1 MFTRLSSAIL
11 YALLIVTS
19 TIASTAAAAAAAAT
33 SIQWNSGGSVSLAS
47 HQNLIILT

>member
-19 TIASTAAAAAAAAT
+19 TIASTAAAAAAVT
-33 SIQWNSGGSVSLAS
+33 SIQWNSGGSVSPAS

>member
-19 TIASTAAAAAAAAT
+19 TIASTAAAAAAVT
-33 SIQWNSGGSVSLAS
+33 SIQWNSDGGIPQHGARAEPTPLY
-47 HQNLIILT
+47 